1 MKVFSMFSGVGVVKL
16 ARLISCVSVNIA
28 EKKMKRCTVDMW

>member
-1 MKVFSMFSGVGVVKL
+1 MKVFSMFSGVGVEI

-28 EKKMKRCTVDMW
+28 EKKMKLYNMW